1 LPQRNNPF
9 NGSSLPDVDVF
20 LQGSSA
26 MMRRLICVG
35 ILVSAFGILFARHAS
50 AGFTGA
56 SASGPGGT
64 VTNLAIETTFT
75 TDDSIQFDAN
85 YTAAAPID
93 FFLTLDGTGSYFV
106 GAPFGGVTNSTSS
119 TFPSFYAYLV
129 SAPAGTLF
137 NEASWNSGTFSN
149 GVTFTPPFPNTTL
162 ITFNGPPGI
171 LAGATTDIGVGFS
184 ISASGPQTVEFVL
197 TPTAIPEPSTF
208 TLGLIGAIASLGYGA
223 RRFRRQG

>member
-1 LPQRNNPF
+1 
-9 NGSSLPDVDVF
+9 
-20 LQGSSA
+20 
-26 MMRRLICVG
+26 MIRRLICAG

-64 VTNLAIETTFT
+64 VTNLAIGTTFT

-93 FFLTLDGTGSYFV
+93 FFLTLNGTGNYFI
-106 GAPFGGVTNSTSS
+106 GAPFGSVTNSTSS

-129 SAPAGTLF
+129 SAPAGSTF
-137 NEASWNSGTFSN
+137 NESSWENA
-149 GVTFTPPFPNTTL
+149 TFTNGTSFIPPFPNTTTV
-162 ITFNGPPGI
+162 TFNGPPGI
-171 LAGATTDIGVGFS
+171 VAGASTQIGVGFS
-184 ISASGPQTVEFVL
+184 ISASGPQTVEIVL
-197 TPTAIPEPSTF
+197 TPTTIPEPSTF

>member
-1 LPQRNNPF
+1 
-9 NGSSLPDVDVF
+9 
-20 LQGSSA
+20 
-26 MMRRLICVG
+26 MMRRLIGVG

-85 YTAAAPID
+85 YTAAGPID
-93 FFLTLDGTGSYFV
+93 FFLTLNGTGNYFV
-106 GAPFGGVTNSTSS
+106 GAPFGNITNSTSS
-119 TFPSFYAYLV
+119 TFPSFYAFLV
-129 SAPAGTLF
+129 SAPAGSTF
-137 NEASWNSGTFSN
+137 NEASWQGATFSN
-149 GVTFTPPFPNTTL
+149 GTTFIPPFPMTTTV
-162 ITFNGPPGI
+162 TFNGPPG
-171 LAGATTDIGVGFS
+171 LVAGATTSIGVGFS
-184 ISASGPQTVEFVL
+184 ISASGPQTVEIVL

-223 RRFRRQG
+223 RRFRRPG